1 MNHRAALAL
10 LRGYWFYHK
19 AQTSWS
25 TQCLELYWQ
34 KNESNI
40 LSGLTSS
47 RKEQVYNSTVR
58 SIHKCGSIIVQDQ
71 ESNQWLLGASG
82 FSMWLISVPATGD
95 NKQPNCSQKGSVDS
109 SQPQAVASLN
119 QTFAFTYTLPAR
131 RSAHP
136 MLACRV
142 FLHLIHLTSFLT
154 ISEKAGFKKC
164 LINWSSAVQARCVL
178 KKI

>member
-1 MNHRAALAL
+1 MWFNH
-10 LRGYWFYHK
+10 
-19 AQTSWS
+19 
-25 TQCLELYWQ
+25 CL
-34 KNESNI
+34 
-40 LSGLTSS
+40 
-47 RKEQVYNSTVR
+47 V
-58 SIHKCGSIIVQDQ
+58 DQ

-82 FSMWLISVPATGD
+82 FSMWLISVPAAGD

-119 QTFAFTYTLPAR
+119 QTFGFTYTLPAR

-154 ISEKAGFKKC
+154 ISEKTGFKKC

-178 KKI
+178 QKKSRMSLQQIYQRERHKGHKQGFIFDYAYCRRSERR